1 MNQQQKIKT
10 KRNKVK
16 LEHDC
21 ALYVFDQ
28 FSADGLKKFWRC
40 EFHGPADKCKRIYAD
55 GTFALTPPL
64 FSQIYVLLA
73 KRDGWVFPICY
84 CLLTSKC
91 TGIYTRMLQLL
102 LERWPNFAPQTISMD
117 FESAM
122 IVKNDHFLGLPTC
135 SPPSSGLECHS
146 STASCTTSR
155 NFNWFLDN
163 YTGKPWFNGAM
174 TVPLFEPHE
183 WSVHQRTLD
192 GADRT
197 NNFAEAFHR
206 KLQRQFALIQQ
217 FGASLT
223 RSDVCR
229 RRLMLKYHI
238 V

>member
-1 MNQQQKIKT
+1 MRSRKSLVQFFTSFLPRQ
-10 KRNKVK
+10 
-16 LEHDC
+16 LEHDG

-40 EFHGPADKCKRIYAD
+40 EFHGPADKCKGRLHTDLHNVVQKVYNTDPI
-55 GTFALTPPL
+55 FAEKSKMIT
-64 FSQIYVLLA
+64 SLA
-73 KRDGWVFPICY
+73 FLPVHHLQAGLNAIQAQLPAQ
-84 CLLTSKC
+84 LH
-91 TGIYTRMLQLL
+91 GI
-102 LERWPNFAPQTISMD
+102 
-117 FESAM
+117 
-122 IVKNDHFLGLPTC
+122 
-135 SPPSSGLECHS
+135 
-146 STASCTTSR
+146 
-155 NFNWFLDN
+155 FNWFLDN

-174 TVPLFEPHE
+174 TVPLFDPHE

-206 KLQRQFALIQQ
+206 KLQRQFNCTHPTI
-217 FGASLT
+217 GDSLT